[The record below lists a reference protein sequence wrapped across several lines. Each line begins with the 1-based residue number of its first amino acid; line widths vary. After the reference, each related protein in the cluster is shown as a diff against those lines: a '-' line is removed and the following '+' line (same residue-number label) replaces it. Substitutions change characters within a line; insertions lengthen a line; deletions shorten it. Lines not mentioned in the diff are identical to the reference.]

1 MLEFKTSHLNGNQG
15 GDNMRDISRVPQIG
29 EVYLMRFSGSGSEQ
43 QGWRPGLVF
52 QNNTG
57 NIHSPN
63 IIALPLTSSLKKVNM
78 PTHVLVLSSN
88 TGLKTDSLILCENP
102 QRMSKDCIGQYITKL
117 SNDYMTQVAEAS
129 LLSSSV
135 ISYLSVESLVEIW
148 GKAAQLNT
156 VATI

>member
-1 MLEFKTSHLNGNQG
+1 
-15 GDNMRDISRVPQIG
+15 MRDNISKVPQIG

-57 NIHSPN
+57 NAYSPN

-78 PTHVLVLSSN
+78 PTHVLISSSD
-88 TGLKTDSLILCENP
+88 TELKNDSLVLCENP
-102 QRMSKDCIGQYITKL
+102 QRMSKECIGQYITKL
-117 SNDYMTQVAEAS
+117 SEDYMKQVAEAS
-129 LLSSSV
+129 LLASSV

-148 GKAAQLNT
+148 NKAAQLNT
-156 VATI
+156 VVTV